1 MIFEG
6 SEKKAEIIVKD
17 GLNLLEIPDT
27 FWAQLVEKAKA
38 TILSSVKNDKLKAFL
53 LSESSLFVWEDRML
67 IITCGQT
74 TLIQAIDFFTS
85 EYGKD
90 SIKQLI
96 FQRKNE
102 YFSHMQHS
110 TFMDD
115 IKLLENKFNGTALRF
130 GNIDDHHNYIYFL
143 DQEYTPSADDHTYE
157 LLMYEISC
165 EARKLLTDEN
175 VTKDQ
180 IRDLLKLDKILP
192 GFELDDFVFNP
203 YGYSLNAIKDDNY
216 FTCHITPQEEC
227 PYISFETDID
237 MKEIAS
243 VLIDAMEPISYDF
256 IEFCPNQ
263 DGTCGLNVNPGEYK
277 AKTQVE
283 SFLKC
288 GYIMYFSHFYKL
300 RTNRLKPYKLL

>member
-6 SEKKAEIIVKD
+6 SEKKAEIIVGD
-17 GLNLLEIPDT
+17 NLNLLELPDS

-38 TILSSVKNDKLKAFL
+38 TILSSVRNDKIKAFL
-53 LSESSLFVWEDRML
+53 LSESSLFVWKDRML

-74 TLIQAIDFFTS
+74 TLIQAIDFFTN
-85 EYGKD
+85 EFGKD
-90 SIKQLI
+90 VIKQLV

-110 TFMDD
+110 TFADD
-115 IKLLENKFNGTALRF
+115 IKLLETKFDGQALRF

-143 DQEYTPSADDHTYE
+143 DQEYTPAADDHTYE

-165 EARKLLTDEN
+165 EARELLTNEN
-175 VTKDQ
+175 ITKDE
-180 IRDLLKLDKILP
+180 IRNLLKLDEILP

-216 FTCHITPQEEC
+216 LTCHITPQEEC
-227 PYISFETDID
+227 PYISFETDIN

-243 VLIDAMEPISYDF
+243 ILIDALEPISYDF

-263 DGTCGLNVNPGEYK
+263 GGSCGLKLNLDQYK
-277 AKTQVE
+277 AKTEVE
-283 SFLKC
+283 SYLKC

-300 RTNRLKPYKLL
+300 RPNRLAPFKLL